1 VQTRNPTPYTDA
13 WKERVRATLGERGRQ
28 AELARFLAG
37 GDETRVKTRMVQI
50 AKVLNQGAMPESEFV
65 LAVEDW
71 LAKNAKRRQTDGTDR
86 KVPRRKRS
94 YT

>member
-1 VQTRNPTPYTDA
+1 MNPTPYTDA
-13 WKERVRATLGERGRQ
+13 WKGRVRSALRQRGRQ

-37 GDETRVKTRMVQI
+37 GDESRYKTRMVQI

-71 LAKNAKRRQTDGTDR
+71 LARKPAKRARTARAGR
-86 KVPRRKRS
+86 KHADD
-94 YT
+94 